1 MLDGQLIA
9 EKHHVEIRKDNE
21 KQGDI
26 SDGSEIL
33 PVVDLCDALISPY
46 KQNRSRSALNNKE

>member
-33 PVVDLCDALISPY
+33 PVVDLCDALISQY
-46 KQNRSRSALNNKE
+46 K